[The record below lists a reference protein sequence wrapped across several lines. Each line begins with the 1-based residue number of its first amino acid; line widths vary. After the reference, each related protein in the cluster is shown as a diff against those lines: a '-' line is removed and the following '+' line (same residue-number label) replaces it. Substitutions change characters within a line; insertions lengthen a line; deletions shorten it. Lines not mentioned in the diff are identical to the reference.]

1 VLRTHRIVLILLT
14 ALSAIGFTE
23 QACAQAKKNE
33 QVARRKINGS
43 ADVTYQNADTENAE
57 LGHGKPTVAASLVE
71 KTWDPKDARATCKV
85 FHHLFAP
92 DGTQLTK
99 GLGGKF
105 EHHRGLF
112 TGWNKTKIGDKT
124 YDFWHLNK
132 GEYQRFGGY
141 GTSPFLKMGKDA
153 QIALID
159 RCDHGGAN
167 VIREQRGLEVTENYA
182 DYYVLHLRSKFMTVR
197 KDVVLSGDAHHAGQ
211 QFRALQQFAEENA
224 KPVVYVR
231 PEGAKAVGNDIW
243 TNCNWTA
250 GTLELEKASYTVLQV
265 DGRDNPGKSKWS
277 TRPYGRFGV
286 TRTTTVKK
294 SQPVFLNQFFVI
306 ANGKRDAA
314 WCAEQAAKLRGDKTE
329 TPKKRP

>member
-1 VLRTHRIVLILLT
+1 MLRSPRIVLSLLT
-14 ALSAIGFTE
+14 ALSATAFTE
-23 QACAQAKKNE
+23 STCSQNQGR
-33 QVARRKINGS
+33 QQPARHKVVGS
-43 ADVTYQNADTENAE
+43 ANVVYDNGDS
-57 LGHGKPTVAASLVE
+57 GKPKVAASIVE
-71 KTWDPKDARATCKV
+71 KDWDPKDARATCKV

-92 DGTQLTK
+92 DGTQLSK

-132 GEYQRFGGY
+132 GEYQRFGGH
-141 GTSPFLKMGKDA
+141 GTPAFLNMGKDA
-153 QIALID
+153 QVSLID
-159 RCDHGGAN
+159 WCDPAGAI
-167 VIREQRGLEVTENYA
+167 VIRELRGLEVTEHHG
-182 DYYVLHLRSKFMTVR
+182 DYYVLHLRSKCMTIR
-197 KDVVLSGDAHHAGQ
+197 NDVVLAGDPHHAGQ

-231 PEGAKAVGNDIW
+231 PEGAKDEGNDIW

-250 GTLELEKASYTVLQV
+250 GVLELEQASYTVLQV
-265 DGRDNPGKSKWS
+265 DGLDNPGKSKWS

-286 TRTTTVKK
+286 TRTATAQKDK
-294 SQPVFLNQFFVI
+294 PVILNQYFVV

-314 WCAEQAAKLRGDKTE
+314 WCAEQAAKLRGAKKAA
-329 TPKKRP
+329 PKKRP